1 MDTVFNKTGQS
12 ELSRDDCPCGKST
25 TDAADGC
32 LLMCKNKARIIFVLQ
47 KG

>member
-12 ELSRDDCPCGKST
+12 ELSRDDCPRGEGT
-25 TDAADGC
+25 TDAAER
-32 LLMCKNKARIIFVLQ
+32 LLMCKSEARIIFIFQ